1 MKKLIVGSV
10 VVIGVLA
17 AIGYT
22 IDYMIEQEEVTIAFK
37 DIQE

>member
-17 AIGYT
+17 VIGYA